1 MPSGGPSG
9 AGAAVVTPPT
19 AARAPTAPH
28 AASTAATVESDLESL
43 FGATDTTEGR
53 SETPHAAAH
62 ARNVLVL
69 LGAHPGHQP
78 NCQCVACAERPTGQ
92 NFFCRHYSAADGQ
105 HILVS
110 GANRDHLEE
119 CRCVPCR
126 DQRLRALAM
135 KLSAI
140 CGQEP
145 SDYVDRIGPIDR
157 GEPWP
162 DLGEGM
168 VQVKLPAMFLR
179 HRSERMLSDVLASLH
194 DMPDGPLKQVVFAL
208 FHSVMYMEAGDI
220 DDSVNTIIQFVGII
234 QSRTRAANRDQQG
247 VVRRIM
253 VHMDNS
259 SALPE
264 GLHWRLRGSILRS
277 IITSAE
283 PTEQTRAPE
292 PQQRRQTVAI
302 GATEQN
308 RATEQTRGSD
318 GSVAPVAGSDAA
330 SSDYDD
336 NGDNSDYC
344 SRCNDVTPLK
354 SGTCQHCSDAGY
366 APAQDLGACFKER
379 ECCEDWPWCL
389 FQGEDAADSEA
400 DSDSESYSGW
410 GTHLSLGIERLR
422 AWRAAWKR
430 ETERLAAA
438 VPPAAAIALL
448 RPAAAAPMA
457 PAPAAPV
464 TPVTPLA
471 PTAAGWRDPTHESP
485 LSVGWTVPPPDED
498 GDLAPEELVR
508 ELARYLERPTAGPP
522 TPAEPVQYTLA
533 DFAGP
538 PWPAVVEASES
549 EATGDVCAAV
559 KEEKSASESDTDSCL
574 SGCFGRAVATG
585 EVCAGEHLT
594 WQQWCERRA
603 ARPIATPQSGF
614 RQSAVVL
621 RGGHVAH
628 SFCSSLSTMTE
639 SQAEEWLSKL
649 GQCDVPV
656 ADAIAGVVA
665 EFAHDDKDMRTA
677 RLKRA
682 RVVY

>member
-366 APAQDLGACFKER
+366 APAQDWGACFKER

-410 GTHLSLGIERLR
+410 GTQLSLGIGTALQRQSHESYSD
-422 AWRAAWKR
+422 W
-430 ETERLAAA
+430 TER
-438 VPPAAAIALL
+438 IALL

-457 PAPAAPV
+457 PAPAAPAAPV

-538 PWPAVVEASES
+538 PWPAVVEAPEPPQPS
-549 EATGDVCAAV
+549 EAPEGPEAPEEPAATAAPEPPQPPP
-559 KEEKSASESDTDSCL
+559 EEAPE
-574 SGCFGRAVATG
+574 AEAPEEPEVAG
-585 EVCAGEHLT
+585 
-594 WQQWCERRA
+594 
-603 ARPIATPQSGF
+603 PN
-614 RQSAVVL
+614 SAVVL
-621 RGGHVAH
+621 QGGHVAH
-628 SFCSSLSTMTE
+628 SFPPSLVPLSPAA
-639 SQAEEWLSKL
+639 AELWLQNALEEPLEPPAGAATAALDALEPLDSNPWSV
-649 GQCDVPV
+649 D
-656 ADAIAGVVA
+656 DAIMTALPTPQGRRVRQ
-665 EFAHDDKDMRTA
+665 DMRTA

-682 RVVY
+682 RVVC